1 MVERGKVGEW
11 VNSKVG
17 EWVNGK
23 VGGWERA
30 GG

>member
-1 MVERGKVGEW
+1 MSVGERGQ
-11 VNSKVG
+11 VG

-30 GG
+30 GGWVRG